1 MHHLPDDLDDELLLS
16 RFNKRCR
23 VTVQL
28 YTLWICIIG
37 GSETGDDLQIFRS
50 FPQLDEN
57 KRGFEGWEAGSRQK
71 PCECYSGKGGS
82 TGTI

>member
-16 RFNKRCR
+16 RFNKRCI

-28 YTLWICIIG
+28 YTLWIGIIG
-37 GSETGDDLQIFRS
+37 RSETGDDLQIFRS

-57 KRGFEGWEAGSRQK
+57 KRGLRAGEQVLVARKRCRAIS
-71 PCECYSGKGGS
+71 E
-82 TGTI
+82 